1 MLRRGSGHIVSIASL
16 AGVCGG
22 AGLTDYCASKFYA
35 YSFAE
40 SLRIEMRHLYNIGY
54 TKGLIPVT
62 TICPGF
68 IDTRMFAGVKKDWLW
83 PLLKTERVVDRII
96 TAIRQEE
103 GEVNIYWLQ
112 GILVY
117 LCKCVMNSSLFD
129 WTLYILAG
137 YDAVLC
143 NFKGREGPDAPL

>member
-1 MLRRGSGHIVSIASL
+1 
-16 AGVCGG
+16 
-22 AGLTDYCASKFYA
+22 
-35 YSFAE
+35 
-40 SLRIEMRHLYNIGY
+40 MRHLYNIGY

-68 IDTRMFAGVKKDWLW
+68 IDTGMFAGVKKDWLW